1 MEFQEKLLLRFTD
14 LYPTISHF
22 FFQFNDRGPD
32 INLNV
37 EVREPT
43 DDVVR
48 FKQEI
53 IGLEFESYN
62 GGRDSKERL
71 MQGNNFIKKNQ

>member
-1 MEFQEKLLLRFTD
+1 MRQTYLLIVTN
-14 LYPTISHF
+14 YF

-37 EVREPT
+37 EVYEPT

-71 MQGNNFIKKNQ
+71 MQGNNFTKKLYIKIGKI